1 MHIGRTETWRGI
13 ECSDLYNSPNISPA
27 SYNFR
32 NMAQEK
38 DHPRQNALVLRWL
51 TSRQIEVVHIHSL
64 EGFPLSLIGAIR
76 DAGLPVIVT
85 PHNYW
90 FACPQVDLMRDETR
104 ICRDYDGGRACE
116 GCIRSRPPLQTR
128 LKRRFGQSFES
139 IVGLEISGAA
149 RKAAKEAPDRLR
161 ELLGKA
167 ASFTPNAQDPDPE
180 SAAGLDLSS
189 PYASGDDGLIRHT
202 FKPQPGDAHRKP
214 VGETLPDEGERFLA
228 ATHHL
233 KVLNHYGQRRLDG
246 IAALNRASL
255 VTPPSDF
262 VRQVYVKMGLD
273 ESRSRTVR
281 LGQPHFDQ
289 INRRT
294 QRSPYYDTRPW
305 EPRLARRP
313 LRFGFFGAM
322 RPSKGID
329 VIAAAIPL
337 LSRDTRQR
345 CQFHIRAQGNDWPLR
360 KKLSLFPE
368 VSFAGG
374 YDLLQL
380 IGAGNEY
387 DVGILPHVW
396 FENSP
401 LVLLEHLHA
410 GKFVISSRLGG
421 PLEWLRPPEN
431 GLLIPGG
438 HPHALAAAI
447 TDLVSGKVPIPS
459 PREVHEATPILRSWP
474 AHVQEI
480 ESIYYE
486 ALGDPTA
493 PKLEVRIAAGSH
505 SPQPVG

>member
-1 MHIGRTETWRGI
+1 MHIARTETWRGI
-13 ECSDLYNSPNISPA
+13 ECADLYNSPNISPA

-32 NMAQEK
+32 NMGTET
-38 DHPRQNALVLRWL
+38 HHGRQNALVLRWL
-51 TSRQIEVVHIHSL
+51 KAHRIEVAHIHSL

-76 DAGLPVIVT
+76 DAGIAVIVT

-104 ICRDYDGGRACE
+104 ICRDYDGGRACTT
-116 GCIRSRPPLQTR
+116 CIRSRPPAQTR

-139 IVGLEISGAA
+139 IVGIEISGAA
-149 RKAAKEAPDRLR
+149 RKAAREAPDRLR
-161 ELLGKA
+161 EILGKA
-167 ASFTPNAQDPDPE
+167 AAFTPNDQDPDPE

-189 PYASGDDGLIRHT
+189 TCASADDGLIRHT
-202 FKPQPGDAHRKP
+202 FRPQPGDARRKP
-214 VGETLPDEGERFLA
+214 VGETLADEGERFLA

-233 KVLNHYGQRRLDG
+233 KVLNTYGQRRHDG

-262 VRQVYVKMGLD
+262 VRQVYIKMGLD

-294 QRSPYYDTRPW
+294 QRSPFYNVRPW
-305 EPRLARRP
+305 DPRSARRP

-329 VIAAAIPL
+329 ALAAAIPL
-337 LSRDTRQR
+337 LARDIRQR
-345 CQFHIRAQGNDWPLR
+345 AQFHIRAQGNDWPLR
-360 KKLSLFPE
+360 KKLSPFPE

-438 HPHALAAAI
+438 HPQELARAI
-447 TDLVSGKVPIPS
+447 TQLVTAEVPIPS
-459 PREVHEATPILRSWP
+459 PREIHEATPILRSWP
-474 AHVQEI
+474 AHVHEI

-486 ALGDPTA
+486 TLGEPAA
-493 PKLEVRIAAGSH
+493 PKLEIRSTTAAP